1 MPDPAA
7 LISHI
12 YITLRGSDAP
22 QALMHSLVEVTVDS
36 SLHLPDVAT
45 VVLNDPGLQWRAHE
59 LLAPGT
65 ALVVSTKSRN
75 GASAQP
81 IFDGEI
87 VELEPDFRPG
97 TQLLTVRAFNRL
109 HRLTHGR
116 YVRSFL
122 NVSDAD
128 LVQKIASEVGLQA
141 AVTSTSQIHDYVLQH
156 NQTNLEFLRSR
167 MSALGHLLVVRGR
180 TLHSAPPT
188 PGGAAVELEWG
199 VSLSEFRPRL
209 TAMGR
214 ADGVTVRGWDPAN
227 KREIVGQAENGRGT
241 PEVGAERNGGQMVKT
256 AFSLSSPMLVTDR
269 PVRTQAAADQLAQAV
284 ADRIAGSYIEAEG
297 VGPGDPSITAG
308 ALVRM
313 SAVGERFGGTYYVTS
328 ATHSHRASEG
338 YSVQFAVTGHRP
350 GTLIGLL
357 APTAERDAVAGMVVG
372 IVTDN
377 QDPDGLGRVKVKYP
391 FLSSEHASAWAR
403 LVAPGA
409 GAQRGWEWVPEV
421 NDEVLIGFEHGDV
434 HYPYVIGGLWNGT
447 DAPPQS
453 STQLVQSGKVQKRLV
468 RSRTGHTILLD
479 DSDGGGGISIED
491 SKGNKIQLDAQK
503 NSLTID
509 VQGDAKIKAAG
520 SLTLEATGKVE
531 LKGMGI
537 SVDAGGANVDVKGT
551 TINLN

>member
-1 MPDPAA
+1 VADAPA
-7 LISHI
+7 LISHV
-12 YITLRGSDAP
+12 YLTLRGTDAP
-22 QALMHSLVEVTVDS
+22 EALMQSLVEVTVES

-45 VVLNDPGLQWRAHE
+45 VVLNDPGLQWIDHE

-65 ALVVSTKSRN
+65 ALVISTTSRN
-75 GASAQP
+75 GTSAQP

-87 VELEPDFRPG
+87 VELEPDFQPA
-97 TQLLTVRAFNRL
+97 TQLLAVRAFNRL

-141 AVTSTSQIHDYVLQH
+141 QVDSTPQVHDYVLQH

-167 MSALGHLLVVRGR
+167 MSALGHLLFVRGR

-188 PGGAAVELEWG
+188 PEGTPVELEWG

-209 TAMGR
+209 TALGR

-227 KREIVGQAENGRGT
+227 KREIVGQAGDGRGT
-241 PEVGAERNGGQMVKT
+241 PEVGAERNGGALVKS
-256 AFSLSSPMLVTDR
+256 AFNLSSPVLITDR

-284 ADRIAGSYIEAEG
+284 ADQIAGSYIEADG
-297 VGPGDPSITAG
+297 VGPGDPGITAG

-338 YSVQFAVTGHRP
+338 YSVQFAITGHRP
-350 GTLIGLL
+350 GTLLGLL
-357 APTAERDAVAGMVVG
+357 APTAQRDTVIGLVVG

-377 QDPDGLGRVKVKYP
+377 QDPEGLGRVKVKYP
-391 FLSSEHASAWAR
+391 FLSSDHASTWAR

-409 GAQRGWEWVPEV
+409 GAERGWEWVPEV

-453 STQLVQSGKVQKRLV
+453 STQLVQSGKVQKRVV
-468 RSRTGHTILLD
+468 RSRTGHTIVLD
-479 DSDGGGGISIED
+479 DSDGGGGILIED
-491 SKGNKIQLDAQK
+491 SQGNKIQLDTQA
-503 NSLTID
+503 NSLTIE
-509 VQGDAKIKAAG
+509 VQGDATIKAAG
-520 SLTLEATGKVE
+520 NMTFDATGKVAI
-531 LKGMGI
+531 KGMGI